1 MIILVSLVSYVS
13 FENVV
18 ENILV
23 HKQEWHSV
31 NHHSVYTPA
40 KCTMTNKIRSIVI
53 LSFRKKLHLVKVLIS
68 TSLAAQLSMAEI
80 RLLQGP
86 NYVAFIHKSDN
97 NERRK
102 AIILMDNEIVCFGSL
117 LQTFNYK
124 QQKFNIQNIPYRT
137 ITAR

>member
-1 MIILVSLVSYVS
+1 M
-13 FENVV
+13 
-18 ENILV
+18 V
-23 HKQEWHSV
+23 HKQEWHSVNHHSVNHHSV

-40 KCTMTNKIRSIVI
+40 KCTMTIKLGQ
-53 LSFRKKLHLVKVLIS
+53 LSFRKKLLLVKVLIS

>member
-1 MIILVSLVSYVS
+1 
-13 FENVV
+13 
-18 ENILV
+18 
-23 HKQEWHSV
+23 
-31 NHHSVYTPA
+31 
-40 KCTMTNKIRSIVI
+40 MTNKIRSIVI